1 MHLSAE
7 LLGVCVCCH
16 LAVRM
21 GSRHGSGCGANLA
34 VSSAVEGWPRSRA
47 LVKFRQVERETPFF
61 RNAKDALDDTLVA
74 KAELDM
80 GEFAKGGCG
89 IERLAFGEE
98 RPDGQDYWQV
108 VER

>member
-1 MHLSAE
+1 
-7 LLGVCVCCH
+7 
-16 LAVRM
+16 
-21 GSRHGSGCGANLA
+21 
-34 VSSAVEGWPRSRA
+34 
-47 LVKFRQVERETPFF
+47 
-61 RNAKDALDDTLVA
+61 
-74 KAELDM
+74 M